1 MRSEGA
7 RLNVVDVLQQG
18 IADGSHIGA
27 QLYVS
32 HRGAVVA
39 DLALGRA
46 RSDVEMRT
54 DSMMTWFSM
63 TKAVTAVAV
72 AQQWERGALDPDD
85 LVMRHLP
92 EFGVAGKECI
102 TIRHLLTHTAGL
114 DNADG
119 ILEGAPWLESRAD
132 NLARIYAAT
141 PEYEPGT
148 RAGYHPAAGMSV
160 LGELVARVSG
170 VPYDRYVREEI
181 FGPLGMDDCWVGLPA
196 DRYEAYGDRIGFMH
210 TTSGDA
216 PERLR
221 GMDSARVLAEPMPGA
236 NGRGPM
242 NQLGRFYEMLV
253 GLGTRDGVRVL
264 APVTVASIAARHRT
278 DMLDETYGVV
288 MDWGLGLVVDW
299 YATGRYSSRR
309 AFGHGGHQSSVA
321 FCDPEHD
328 LVVAVVCNGMPG
340 RERHSARLDAISSAV
355 YVDVGI
361 AEAGDAGRSKAFPVL
376 GL

>member
-1 MRSEGA
+1 MRREAGHE
-7 RLNVVDVLQQG
+7 NVVEVLEQG
-18 IADGSHIGA
+18 IAAGTHIGA

-32 HRGAVVA
+32 HAGAVVA

-46 RSDVEMRT
+46 RDDVEMRT

-72 AQQWERGALDPDD
+72 AQQWERGALDPGDA
-85 LVMRHLP
+85 VMRHVP
-92 EFGVAGKECI
+92 EFGAAGKDRI

-114 DNADG
+114 ANADG
-119 ILEGAPWLESRAD
+119 ILEGTPWRESRAQT
-132 NLARIYAAT
+132 LARIYAAA

-160 LGELVARVSG
+160 LGEVVARVSG

-181 FGPLGMDDCWVGLPA
+181 FSPLAMDDCWIGLPG

-210 TTSGDA
+210 TTTTGS
-216 PERLR
+216 PERLA
-221 GMDSARVLAEPMPGA
+221 GLDSARVLAEPMPGA

-253 GLGTRDGVRVL
+253 GHGTRDGVRVL
-264 APVTVASIAARHRT
+264 APVTVAAISARHRT
-278 DMLDETYGVV
+278 DMLDENYGVV

-340 RERHSARLDAISSAV
+340 RERHNARLDAISSAV
-355 YVDVGI
+355 YVDLGI
-361 AEAGDAGRSKAFPVL
+361 AEPGDPGRSKPFPTV

>member
-1 MRSEGA
+1 MRREVAPQRVIG
-7 RLNVVDVLQQG
+7 VLEQG
-18 IADGSHIGA
+18 IADGTHIGA

-39 DLALGRA
+39 DVALGRA
-46 RSDVEMRT
+46 RADVEMRT
-54 DSMMTWFSM
+54 DSLMTWFSM
-63 TKAVTAVAV
+63 TKAVTAIAV
-72 AQQWERGALDPDD
+72 AQQWERGAIDVEDP
-85 LVMRHLP
+85 VMRHLP
-92 EFGVAGKECI
+92 EFGVAGKEEI

-114 DNADG
+114 ANADA
-119 ILEGAPWLESRAD
+119 ILDGTPWREARAE
-132 NLARIYAAT
+132 NLARIYAAV
-141 PEYEPGT
+141 PDYEPGT
-148 RAGYHPAAGMSV
+148 RAGYHAAAGMSV
-160 LGELVARVSG
+160 LGEVVARVSG

-181 FGPLGMDDCWVGLPA
+181 FGPLGMDDCWVGMPG
-196 DRYEAYGDRIGFMH
+196 DRYDAYGERIGFMH
-210 TTSGDA
+210 VTTGA

-221 GMDSARVLAEPMPGA
+221 GMDSARALAEPMPGA
-236 NGRGPM
+236 NGRGPV
-242 NQLGRFYEMLV
+242 NQLGRLYEMLL
-253 GLGTRDGVRVL
+253 GGGTREGVRVL
-264 APVTVASIAARHRT
+264 SPVTVAAISARHRT
-278 DMLDETYGVV
+278 GMLDENYGVV

-355 YVDVGI
+355 YVDLGI
-361 AEAGDAGRSKAFPVL
+361 AEADDAGRSKPFPVL